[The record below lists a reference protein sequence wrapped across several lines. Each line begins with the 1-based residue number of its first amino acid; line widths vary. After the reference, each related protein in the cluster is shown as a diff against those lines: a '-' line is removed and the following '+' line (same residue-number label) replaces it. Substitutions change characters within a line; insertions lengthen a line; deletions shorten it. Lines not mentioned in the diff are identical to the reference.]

1 MLIKFIIIAVAIYL
15 LIKLLKPSAPKRE
28 MRAGDNRYQK
38 KPAAGEDLV
47 EDPVCHTYIP
57 VSSAL
62 KLHVEGKTLYFCS
75 QKCLDAY
82 VIENKK

>member
-1 MLIKFIIIAVAIYL
+1 MLIKFIIVAVAVYL
-15 LIKLLKPSAPKRE
+15 LIKLLKPGPAKRE
-28 MRAGDNRYQK
+28 ARAGYSRYQK
-38 KPAAGEDLV
+38 PAVGEDLV

-62 KLHVEGKTLYFCS
+62 KKEIDGRTLYFCS

-82 VIENKK
+82 VRENKK